1 MVFHSYVK
9 LPEGQDLY
17 ITTSPVAS
25 GHHWAPLGTLPLQRQ
40 QHQRDPRGCGAAW
53 ASAVAA
59 MILQCFHVQAPWA
72 ASPPK
77 NASSHT
83 AFARLVGFEA
93 RAMEDISMMSNCS
106 VFGSQQNCSVI
117 VIDFHLHE
125 LIKFWLVQLRHR
137 FLLAA
142 LFILRVSFITGLF
155 VLLFLTH
162 DLRFGPELE
171 LTLLAFYGDL
181 YPLNGII

>member
-1 MVFHSYVK
+1 MWNCQRVK
-9 LPEGQDLY
+9 IY
-17 ITTSPVAS
+17 TSPPLRS
-25 GHHWAPLGTLPLQRQ
+25 HLGTIGHHWAPYPCSASSTKGTPADVVQPELLQWQPWSFSVFMSKLPG
-40 QHQRDPRGCGAAW
+40 PR
-53 ASAVAA
+53 
-59 MILQCFHVQAPWA
+59 
-72 ASPPK
+72 PPQK
-77 NASSHT
+77 NASSHA

-155 VLLFLTH
+155 LLLFLTH